1 VGRSFA
7 GFALARPLLYAPP
20 MRARRLPRLP
30 VLLVSLLVAACTGS
44 GDVALDPAGGKADD
58 LGPSCTGAALDS
70 KGVCRFPDGR
80 FAPKVC
86 CSMSPLQQL
95 ANRLGEPDVVVM
107 PPPGV
112 EFNANELSIEVRVV
126 DVPDP
131 DRPGDVIVP
140 IATQIA
146 AEVNGESSD
155 LLGIFQHADDH
166 FSLSGGFLDAGVRA
180 AFLADIAESERAEL
194 TAALDALP
202 AWYGAHLE
210 SFDVGSEIV
219 GRDLFVIA
227 PFGGSQALILIVRY
241 TQS

>member
-1 VGRSFA
+1 MPCA
-7 GFALARPLLYAPP
+7 
-20 MRARRLPRLP
+20 
-30 VLLVSLLVAACTGS
+30 
-44 GDVALDPAGGKADD
+44 PAGYRNGKADD
-58 LGPSCTGAALDS
+58 LGPSCEGARLDTN
-70 KGVCRFPDGR
+70 GVCRFPDGR

-112 EFNANELSIEVRVV
+112 EFNANELSIEVRLV

-131 DRPGDVIVP
+131 DRLGDVIVP
-140 IATQIA
+140 IATQVG
-146 AEVNGESSD
+146 AEVNGESSE
-155 LLGIFQHADDH
+155 LLGIFQHPDDH

-180 AFLADIAESERAEL
+180 ALLADIAESERADL
-194 TAALDALP
+194 AAALDALP

-227 PFGGSQALILIVRY
+227 PFGGDQALVLIVRY